1 MAVWN
6 HCTRDANGVGAVIMV
21 FAGDMRFLGAIS
33 GNRVMGENE
42 GKDRA
47 GRGERRKERDKE
59 ESEGRR
65 ERRN

>member
-33 GNRVMGENE
+33 GNRVMGES
-42 GKDRA
+42 K
-47 GRGERRKERDKE
+47 
-59 ESEGRR
+59 RR
-65 ERRN
+65 ERREGSSWKRRAKEGER